1 MTWIQKTIVLR
12 GYTRGIHL
20 ITETVRHAAEGIA
33 NINTGMMNLFLQHT
47 SAGLTL
53 NENADPSVRRDF
65 QQYLSHTVPDGAE
78 YFTHTLEGVDDMSA
92 HIKTSLIGQSL
103 SIPIGNGH
111 PLLGTWQGIYFCEFR
126 NTPSPRKLIITVN
139 GEI

>member
-12 GYTRGIHL
+12 GYARGIHL
-20 ITETVRHAAEGIA
+20 ITETVQQAAEGMAHIR
-33 NINTGMMNLFLQHT
+33 TGMMNLFLQHT

-53 NENADPSVRRDF
+53 NENADPSVRRDL
-65 QQYLSHTVPDGAE
+65 QQFLSRTVPDGAE
-78 YFTHTLEGVDDMSA
+78 YFTHTLEGADDMSA

-103 SIPIGNGH
+103 SIPISNGH

-126 NTPSPRKLIITVN
+126 NISSPRKLIITVN